1 MPSLVDYKAIII
13 GSIILAAFNFL
24 VTQSLSDDVAKLHVY
39 FFRSVFFLYVS
50 LCASVGYYK
59 FCFIIQVY
67 GSPNTFRT
75 NFLYD
80 IHSLISAR
88 SNAVLTN
95 NQPFKNHILER
106 QYFITYSSLIF
117 NLHTYCL

>member
-1 MPSLVDYKAIII
+1 MPSLVDYKAIIL
-13 GSIILAAFNFL
+13 GSIILAAFSFL

-39 FFRSVFFLYVS
+39 FFKSVLFLYVI

-59 FCFIIQVY
+59 FVL
-67 GSPNTFRT
+67 
-75 NFLYD
+75 LYRYMVPL
-80 IHSLISAR
+80 IHSELISFMIYILL
-88 SNAVLTN
+88 SQLDQMTFLSN

-117 NLHTYCL
+117 NL